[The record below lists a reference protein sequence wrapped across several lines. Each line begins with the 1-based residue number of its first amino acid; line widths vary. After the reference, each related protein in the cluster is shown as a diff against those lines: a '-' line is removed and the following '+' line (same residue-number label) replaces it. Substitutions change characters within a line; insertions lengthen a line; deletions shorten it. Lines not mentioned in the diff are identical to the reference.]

1 MDLVISLY
9 HLKNDVSCF
18 QINIKF
24 KMLLYVTLFG
34 FIFYLLYLKKDEF
47 DWKPLLL
54 PSSQELM
61 TIAISSFCLC
71 SQIP

>member
-1 MDLVISLY
+1 
-9 HLKNDVSCF
+9 
-18 QINIKF
+18 
-24 KMLLYVTLFG
+24 MLLYVTLFG